1 MPKQK
6 YYIRTYRKQF
16 NTHRFSGFQISLRE
30 TDLWIGVNPDS
41 FHEKMKDCVLSRIKE
56 LRENLDKYINTEPL
70 FAKSLEPFQPS
81 ENAPSEAKEMA
92 LASAKAGIG
101 PMAAVA
107 AVFAREAGKTI
118 LQNFPVK
125 ELIIEN
131 GGDIFANLKNN
142 LIISIFA
149 GESPLSGKTGIEIP
163 GETGKLGI
171 CTSSGTVGPS
181 MSFGKADAVMVI
193 CNDILIADAL
203 ATAIGNE
210 VKAPADIERALKI
223 SEKYPEIRSILII
236 CKDKLGIRGEF
247 QLKSLK

>member
-1 MPKQK
+1 MPEQK
-6 YYIRTYRKQF
+6 YYIRTYREQF
-16 NTHRFSGFQISLRE
+16 NTHRFSGFQISFRE

-41 FHEKMKDCVLSRIKE
+41 FREEMKDCVLSRIKE
-56 LRENLDKYINTEPL
+56 LRENLDKYINKEPL

-101 PMAAVA
+101 PLAAVA
-107 AVFAREAGKTI
+107 ALFAREAGKTI

-125 ELIIEN
+125 ELVIEN
-131 GGDIFANLKNN
+131 GGDIFASLKNN
-142 LIISIFA
+142 MVLSIFA
-149 GESPLSGKTGIEIP
+149 GDSPLSEKIGIEIP

-171 CTSSGTVGPS
+171 CTSAGTVGPS
-181 MSFGKADAVMVI
+181 FSYGQADAVMVI
-193 CNDILIADAL
+193 CKNILVADSL

-210 VKAPADIERALKI
+210 VKAPGDIEKALEL
-223 SEKYPEIRSILII
+223 SEKYPEIKSALII